1 MENLV
6 SLMIL
11 LIVFTSLMLL
21 AAYVADMFACKC
33 LKWLGLEDV
42 DNKEMTTPIIR
53 FSNQHKYVEG
63 ELFG

>member
-33 LKWLGLEDV
+33 LKWLGLE
-42 DNKEMTTPIIR
+42 E
-53 FSNQHKYVEG
+53 VENG
-63 ELFG
+63 QRRIATV